1 MACTSCGRQIAVNS
15 NFCYF
20 CGARQ
25 TPAGAAG
32 KRLMRSSIDRKL
44 AGVCGGVA
52 EYFEVD
58 PTIVRLLW
66 AFITLVTGVVP
77 GILAYVIGWIIMP
90 EAPVPAVVVR
100 ESDKPAGTAPAPQA
114 N

>member
-1 MACTSCGRQIAVNS
+1 MVCTSCGRQIALNS

-25 TPAGAAG
+25 TPVGGAA
-32 KRLMRSSIDRKL
+32 KRLMRSAVDRKI

-52 EYFEVD
+52 EYFVVD
-58 PTIVRLLW
+58 STIVRLLW
-66 AFITLVTGVVP
+66 AFITLVTGIVP
-77 GILAYVIGWIIMP
+77 GILAYIVGWIIMP
-90 EAPVPAVVVR
+90 VAPLPAVVVA
-100 ESDKPAGTAPAPQA
+100 EPEKPAGTTPAAQA

>member
-1 MACTSCGRQIAVNS
+1 MVCTSCGREITPNS

-25 TPAGAAG
+25 TSTGVAA
-32 KRLMRSSIDRKL
+32 KRLMRSSIDRKV

-58 PTIVRLLW
+58 ATIVRLLW
-66 AFITLVTGVVP
+66 AFVTLVTGIVP
-77 GILAYVIGWIIMP
+77 GILAYIVGWVIMP
-90 EAPVPAVVVR
+90 EAPIPAVVVPAG
-100 ESDKPAGTAPAPQA
+100 EKPAAQT